1 MTVLEAAGWT
11 IEAGWLSHCLIYAS
25 ERQWLT
31 EGVPASWRC
40 QCQSTFSA
48 PQMRGI
54 LRCANT
60 PYRGVKER
68 RESRSN
74 TEHTLRA
81 CCDLVPAT
89 QTKTKSCVSYI
100 PVHTPTPPTS
110 LRRAWRCLHLSRP
123 CHRTGFIPGR
133 GVWLARGE
141 GPPHLVLSSFFPR
154 WNPALVHRHLHPSR
168 ALEEQGSNSKSRLTP
183 SRRPRYTLLSDRP
196 DQSR

>member
-1 MTVLEAAGWT
+1 MLHLFHASSSRLFSKRLAGQSKQ
-11 IEAGWLSHCLIYAS
+11 AWLSHCWIYAG

-81 CCDLVPAT
+81 CCDLVPT
-89 QTKTKSCVSYI
+89 TKTKTKTKSCVSYI

-123 CHRTGFIPGR
+123 CHRTGFIPSR

-141 GPPHLVLSSFFPR
+141 
-154 WNPALVHRHLHPSR
+154 VHRILSCLPFFHAGIPPLSIVIF
-168 ALEEQGSNSKSRLTP
+168 TP
-183 SRRPRYTLLSDRP
+183 PGARGARFEI
-196 DQSR
+196 